1 MGELVTAGRTD
12 GYQLGVTVQDQ
23 RVEDFRGETETMGAA
38 PPGRTPGCAERPKH
52 RRLIGAKRAVTQEEW
67 ARIRQEY
74 YADHHSIREIAR
86 EEGIRRTVIRAIVC
100 PWPE

>member
-38 PPGRTPGCAERPKH
+38 PAGRTPGCAERPKH

>member
-1 MGELVTAGRTD
+1 MGEFLVSTART
-12 GYQLGVTVQDQ
+12 GYQIGVTI
-23 RVEDFRGETETMGAA
+23 EDHRASDFVDETVAMDPTLG
-38 PPGRTPGCAERPKH
+38 GRTPGCAERPRH

>member
-1 MGELVTAGRTD
+1 MGDLVTELRTD
-12 GYQLGVTVQDQ
+12 GYQMGVTVEDR
-23 RVEDFRGETETMGAA
+23 RVLDSDEETA
-38 PPGRTPGCAERPKH
+38 PRIPGCTEQPRH